1 MSDPIVVG
9 LIAMA
14 GGAIIGPLVTK
25 LMNRRKDR
33 IDAEGG
39 TAALWQEWSSELKAR
54 VAALEEDVSEL
65 KRALAHEEDTNR
77 ELRSQIDHQKQLL
90 RSLVRWAITMRDEVL
105 RAGGHV
111 PPTPVDVE
119 SALTTLD
126 HDTTQ

>member
-1 MSDPIVVG
+1 MSEPVLIA

-14 GGAIIGPLVTK
+14 GGAVIGPLVTK
-25 LMNRRKDR
+25 LINRRKDK

-39 TAALWQEWSSELKAR
+39 TAALWQEWSAELKAR
-54 VAALEEDVSEL
+54 VAALELDVAAL
-65 KRALAHEEDTNR
+65 KSALAREESTNR

-126 HDTTQ
+126 HETS